1 MAKKSEI
8 TVAVLEALSRLKR
21 ATWRVI
27 YEVLLASGVQTTAK
41 TVRKALEN
49 LSARNVVARID
60 SERVPG
66 SRRPMRVYGPPKPPA
81 DVVPLGQIM
90 NLWGAP
96 AGTQ

>member
-1 MAKKSEI
+1 MAKKSPVTI
-8 TVAVLEALSRLKR
+8 AVCDVLARLKR
-21 ATWRVI
+21 ATWRAVFAA
-27 YEVLLASGVQTTAK
+27 LTQSGLQTTARA
-41 TVRKALEN
+41 VRIALEN
-49 LSARNVVARID
+49 LARRGGAGCYG

-81 DVVPLGQIM
+81 DVVPLGHIM